1 MPITNPDQPNRKRF
15 CFKLPIPL
23 VEAGRQLA
31 QKNARKVAE
40 EVAIALETRLRQ
52 NRLWPPKNR

>member
-1 MPITNPDQPNRKRF
+1 MPITNPDRHNHKRF
-15 CFKLPIPL
+15 CFRLPIPL

-31 QKNARKVAE
+31 QKNARTTSE